1 LPDLN
6 QQVDRTAHS
15 LLFYQQASARSG
27 GSAGDSRFSGAD
39 AEFET
44 PVEGVTMKILLAID
58 GSTFSDAAVK
68 EVAEKPWPSG
78 SEVKIISVVEP
89 PLLPTIETWVPP
101 ENYIEAL
108 EAASEEQAQSILNKA
123 AERVRKGQNGN
134 LRISTQI
141 VMGHPKHAI
150 IDEADSWGADL
161 ILLGSH
167 GYRGLTRLWLG
178 SVSQA
183 VAAHAKCSVGIVRK
197 REQSAEKGA

>member
-1 LPDLN
+1 
-6 QQVDRTAHS
+6 
-15 LLFYQQASARSG
+15 
-27 GSAGDSRFSGAD
+27 
-39 AEFET
+39 
-44 PVEGVTMKILLAID
+44 MKILLATD
-58 GSTFSDAAVK
+58 GSTFSDAAVR
-68 EVAEKPWPSG
+68 EVAKKPWPPG

-89 PLLPTIETWVPP
+89 PLLPTLETWVPP

-108 EAASEEQAQSILNKA
+108 EAASEEQAQAILKKA
-123 AERVRKGQNGN
+123 SETIRNGHNGN
-134 LRISTQI
+134 LRISTEI

-183 VAAHAKCSVGIVRK
+183 VASHAKCSVGII
-197 REQSAEKGA
+197 REREPARESA